1 MSRPFE
7 ASALFLFD
15 SKERPKRRAL
25 LSISVGTAGIIC
37 SSSRSFCLSCAE
49 LHCRIDSD
57 DVSEGI
63 KASGLRIRRDQRA
76 DGTDKAKYEQAE
88 SFWSDQFFKFPQMK
102 RLHSE
107 KY

>member
-1 MSRPFE
+1 MRVVLGIAELKQSRRV
-7 ASALFLFD
+7 AA
-15 SKERPKRRAL
+15 
-25 LSISVGTAGIIC
+25 T
-37 SSSRSFCLSCAE
+37 E

-63 KASGLRIRRDQRA
+63 KASGLRTRRDQRA

-102 RLHSE
+102 RPHSE